1 MAIKKEDT
9 RFLIQLSKEDKEK
22 LQKLAEQ
29 DNRSLTNYIRNLLEI
44 HLENIENNKTNW
56 QDGKQKIII

>member
-44 HLENIENNKTNW
+44 HLENMKNNKTNW

>member
-1 MAIKKEDT
+1 MSIKKEDT

-44 HLENIENNKTNW
+44 HLENMENNKTN
-56 QDGKQKIII
+56 

>member
-44 HLENIENNKTNW
+44 HLENMENNKTNW

>member
-44 HLENIENNKTNW
+44 HLENMENNKTNL
-56 QDGKQKIII
+56 QDKNKRL